1 LIFFFYGPNTFASR
15 RKLQEMVETYV
26 TKSGSD
32 FGLERIDGKEASY
45 DQIIA
50 AMQASP
56 FLAKTRLVII
66 ENLSANKSA
75 VERVLAALDA
85 IPDTTVAVFHEG
97 EADQRTT
104 YFKTMSK
111 LPKAVKFD
119 KLGQSQLLSW
129 TKREVEKLGGTI
141 ERPALNA
148 LVEAVGDDQWRL
160 EQEVNKLVN
169 FAPAVTLENVKN
181 LVSTSSTESIF
192 DLVDAMSAGN
202 TKRALAVY
210 RGLIGERTNEVY
222 ILTMVTWQLRNL
234 LLAKTSGMSNSGEL
248 AKAAGMSPFVAGKAL
263 QKGKSLSEEM
273 LKQAFMESVEADYT
287 IKSGQGT
294 AEQVVEDLIYRV
306 AEAAKS

>member
-1 LIFFFYGPNTFASR
+1 MIFFFYGPNTFASR

-50 AMQASP
+50 ALQASP

-75 VERVLAALDA
+75 IERVMAALDA
-85 IPDTTVAVFHEG
+85 IPDTTVAVFYEG
-97 EADQRTT
+97 EADARTT

-119 KLGQSQLLSW
+119 KLGQPQLLAW
-129 TKREVEKLGGTI
+129 AKREVEKLGGTI

-160 EQEVNKLVN
+160 EQEINKLVN
-169 FAPAVTLENVKN
+169 VAPAVTLENVKN

-234 LLAKTSGMSNSGEL
+234 LLAKTSGMTNSGEL

-273 LKQAFMESVEADYT
+273 LKQAFMESVEADYI

-306 AEAAKS
+306 SEASKN